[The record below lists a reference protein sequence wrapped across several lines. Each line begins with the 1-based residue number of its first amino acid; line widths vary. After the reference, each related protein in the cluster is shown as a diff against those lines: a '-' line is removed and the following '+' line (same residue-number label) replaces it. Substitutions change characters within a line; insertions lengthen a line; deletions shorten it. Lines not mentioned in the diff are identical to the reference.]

1 MPQIDEHRS
10 AEMGRGS
17 IWKLLFRF
25 SGPAIISMT
34 VASTY
39 NMVDRMWVGRIPGEE
54 GLQSLA
60 ALGYAFPIMI
70 AFMSILLGT
79 GVGAASLISRRLG
92 AGNRNGANRAAAMTI
107 TLSLILGILMTAI
120 VLPNLDGI
128 LRLIGANDETLYDAA
143 VLQQAK
149 NYMSIL
155 TIFAFVNAFSLTI
168 GSIIRAEGSPTFPSV
183 VMIISALT
191 NIALDPI
198 LIHGLNMG
206 VSGAAYATVIAR
218 SLAAVI
224 FIYYFVSRKSS
235 FRFRLKNFLL
245 HFGILKEIYKVGL
258 ASIVRMAAFAFVT
271 ILANRIATDLSAG
284 GAGYV
289 AVLSIMFSISSF
301 AFMPTMGLGQG
312 VLPLVGYNH
321 GAGLTKRVGGVVSKA
336 STIALG
342 WGVMCTLI
350 ALLIPKQLMSIFNS
364 DPAFLENGT
373 TAMRIFAISF
383 FTVGLQNVLSAFFQG
398 MGRGIASLI
407 LASARQIIFLIPAIL
422 ILPDIF
428 QETGLWAS
436 FPVADLCAITLTLVW
451 TIIAFK
457 RMGIRF
463 RLRYPNRNTQNP

>member
-1 MPQIDEHRS
+1 
-10 AEMGRGS
+10 
-17 IWKLLFRF
+17 
-25 SGPAIISMT
+25 MT

-39 NMVDRMWVGRIPGEE
+39 NVVDRIFVGNIPGHE

-107 TLSLILGILMTAI
+107 TLSLVLGIMMTAI

-128 LRLIGANDETLYDAA
+128 LRLIGANDKTLYDAA

-183 VMIISALT
+183 VMIISALI

-198 LIHGLNMG
+198 LIHVLDMG

-218 SLAAVI
+218 SVAAVV

-245 HFGILKEIYKVGL
+245 HMGILWEIYKVGL
-258 ASIVRMAAFAFVT
+258 ASIVRMAAFSFVT
-271 ILANRIATDLSAG
+271 ILATRIATDFDT
-284 GAGYV
+284 GYV

-321 GAGLTKRVGGVVSKA
+321 GAGLTRRVGEVVSKA
-336 STIALG
+336 STVALG
-342 WGVMCTLI
+342 WGIMCTLI
-350 ALLIPKQLMSIFNS
+350 ALLIPEQLMRMFNP
-364 DPAFLENGT
+364 DPEFLETGT
-373 TAMRIFAISF
+373 IAMRIFAISF

-398 MGRGIASLI
+398 LGRGIASLI

-422 ILPDIF
+422 ILPKLF
-428 QETGLWAS
+428 EETGLWVS

-451 TIIAFK
+451 TVFEF
-457 RMGIRF
+457 RRLGIRF
-463 RLRYPNRNTQNP
+463 HLRYPQNKA